1 MKQHQIKLL
10 RQQIERIDQKGFDL
24 EAWKNYTIIILARI
38 FGNDSLKIKQIEK
51 LEYENN
57 SWTLRD
63 TAGKASFVQSCKKLG
78 REILEAS
85 IDEIENLGAPERSE
99 EKTDSLFVL
108 MITEALENEL
118 KGSDYKEIINVLRSD
133 INEEEK
139 KRQIKQRLND
149 SGEDA
154 AMTILLAIL
163 TRKEFII

>member
-1 MKQHQIKLL
+1 MKQRQIQLL
-10 RQQIERIDQKGFDL
+10 RQQIEKLDQKEFDL

-63 TAGKASFVQSCKKLG
+63 TAGQASFVQSCKKLG

-85 IDEIENLGAPERSE
+85 IDEIENLGTPERSE
-99 EKTDSLFVL
+99 AKTDSLFVS
-108 MITEALENEL
+108 MITDALENEL
-118 KGSDYKEIINVLRSD
+118 KGAEFKEIMNVLRSGM
-133 INEEEK
+133 NEEEK
-139 KRQIKQRLND
+139 KRQVKQRLND
-149 SGEDA
+149 AGEET
-154 AMTILLAIL
+154 AMNILLAIL